1 MMRQN
6 LIMQKLSG
14 SHYLVIRLCNQS
26 IADLIYWLEKH
37 QSSGSRDIG
46 STLNLGGQVVN
57 SDFKI
62 DAIFCAQNWKS
73 LLNFIAVTAMVYRS
87 KLAVKEN
94 YNCKT
99 LDGCILNIE
108 TFERWEKSLRSIQG
122 HRIAEFLKSGSV

>member
-37 QSSGSRDIG
+37 QSSDSKGIG

-62 DAIFCAQNWKS
+62 DAKFCAQNRKS
-73 LLNFIAVTAMVYRS
+73 LINFISLTVMV
-87 KLAVKEN
+87 
-94 YNCKT
+94 
-99 LDGCILNIE
+99 
-108 TFERWEKSLRSIQG
+108 
-122 HRIAEFLKSGSV
+122 